1 MKDIADEIFSNEH
14 RLTTRK
20 RAASLLRDICEQH
33 ERVTLLPDG
42 TAQDL
47 GSILLA
53 VDEAEDWMVLDMP
66 VPALDLQALLAM
78 QPLMGVVRYGGVY
91 VGFQTEALQAISWRG
106 SPALRSR
113 FPQHVYFLQRRHY
126 FRVPVGAGDVGT
138 VSLLRLGEPLVE
150 GTCHDLSAGGMRLLA
165 QPRAGEFPLREGE
178 LLAGVEFSLKGTD
191 LRVPGRVQHVDE
203 AVRRADGS
211 MMLPVG
217 VEFTQ
222 KSPAFESFVARYVQE
237 RDRAMLAGR

>member
-20 RAASLLRDICEQH
+20 RAASLLREICEQH

-42 TAQDL
+42 ASHDL

-66 VPALDLQALLAM
+66 APAVEPRALLAM
-78 QPLMGVVRYGGVY
+78 QPLMAVVRFGGVY
-91 VGFQTEALQAISWRG
+91 VGFQTDALQTIDWRG
-106 SPALRSR
+106 APALKSR
-113 FPQHVYFLQRRHY
+113 FPKHVYFLQRRQY

-138 VSLLRLGEPLVE
+138 VSLLRLGEPVIA
-150 GTCHDLSAGGMRLLA
+150 GVCHDLSAGGMRLLA
-165 QPRAGEFPLREGE
+165 QPRPGEIPLREGE
-178 LLAGVEFSLKGTD
+178 LLASVEFSLQGTA
-191 LRVPGRVQHVDE
+191 LQVPGRVQNLGE

-211 MMLPVG
+211 LVVPIG

-222 KSPAFESFVARYVQE
+222 KSPGFESFVARYVQE
-237 RDRAMLAGR
+237 RDRTLLAGR